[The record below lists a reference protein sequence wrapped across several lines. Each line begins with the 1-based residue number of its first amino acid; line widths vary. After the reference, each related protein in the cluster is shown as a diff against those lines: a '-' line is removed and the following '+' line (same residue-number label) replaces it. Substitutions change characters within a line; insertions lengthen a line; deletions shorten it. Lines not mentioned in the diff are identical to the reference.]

1 MNPSALTRFIVVQ
14 ITSSDMPIVTPWCP
28 SGYLGYSLSEL
39 EFHKQR
45 IEYEIFSLRNG
56 HGFYY

>member
-1 MNPSALTRFIVVQ
+1 MNPSALSRFIGVQ
-14 ITSSDMPIVTPWCP
+14 LTGSDTLIVTPWCP

-39 EFHKQR
+39 EFYKQR
-45 IEYEIFSLRNG
+45 IEYEIFSLRSG